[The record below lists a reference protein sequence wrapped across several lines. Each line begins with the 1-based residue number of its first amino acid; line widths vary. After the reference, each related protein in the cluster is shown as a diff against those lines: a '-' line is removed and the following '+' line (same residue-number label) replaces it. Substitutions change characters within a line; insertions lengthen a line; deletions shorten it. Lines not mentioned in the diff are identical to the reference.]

1 MKKGTNITMTGMIGL
16 ATISL
21 ALAALAPASLAD
33 DPEGNPF
40 RASGY
45 GVVVTITNLTK
56 GQIISPP
63 VAVIHRPDFRL
74 FEPGQP
80 ASDELAALAEDGM
93 TGPLTDLLEASSEV
107 ISYGVAG
114 DGIMPG
120 QSAEILVDASR
131 SWSELSLAGM
141 LVSSNDAFVGLS
153 GERLPSYLRSG
164 RFTHTLYAGAYDA
177 GSEANTE
184 SCDHIPGPP
193 CGSPGNR
200 VTEGAEGYVY
210 VHSGIHG
217 TGGLDPAMWD
227 WNNPVAMITI
237 ERAD

>member
-1 MKKGTNITMTGMIGL
+1 MKKRTRITLVVLASFGL
-16 ATISL
+16 V
-21 ALAALAPASLAD
+21 LAALAQSALAD
-33 DPEGNPF
+33 GPEGN
-40 RASGY
+40 RSSRGSGY

-56 GQIISPP
+56 GQIFSPP
-63 VAVIHRPDFRL
+63 VVVSHWPGFRL

-93 TGPLTDLLEASSEV
+93 TDPLTGMLDGSPQV

-120 QSAEILVDASR
+120 HSASILLEAS
-131 SWSELSLAGM
+131 SAWSEISLASM
-141 LVSSNDAFVGLS
+141 LVSSNDAFVGLN
-153 GERLPSYLRSG
+153 GEHLPAFLRS
-164 RFTHTLYAGAYDA
+164 RKFTHALYAGAYDA

-184 SCDHIPGPP
+184 SCEHIPGPP

-217 TGGLDPAMWD
+217 TGDLDPSMLD
-227 WNNPVAMITI
+227 WNNPVAKITI